1 MRWAVVAT
9 FAFGLT
15 ACTPEPEKSS
25 PQSPRSL
32 EEAGAVKPSDSLCLP
47 ETEVNRLV
55 ADARPSDEDFGA
67 MMGHF
72 AICHQ
77 DEVTARQ
84 IAIRLSDAGLP
95 VAMRHVAITNLNM
108 RRDLETVV
116 PLLQR
121 ASGLG
126 DETAKEDLRRLVVST
141 AVAVADAYGIER
153 IRPPV
158 PIEVPTR
165 FQVQSVGQLIE
176 TCCSADLDDEAFC
189 DEAISQIMIE
199 TRACRGRPFA
209 SSVGAIRERIRRS
222 QPSAQ
227 PAYEFLRDQVSQC
240 EFG

>member
-15 ACTPEPEKSS
+15 ACTPEPERSS

-32 EEAGAVKPSDSLCLP
+32 EEAGAVTPSDSLCLP
-47 ETEVNRLV
+47 EAEVNQLV
-55 ADARPSDEDFGA
+55 ADARPSDEEFGA

-95 VAMRHVAITNLNM
+95 VAMRHVAITNLNV

-116 PLLQR
+116 PLLKR
-121 ASGLG
+121 ASSLG

-141 AVAVADAYGIER
+141 AVADAYGIER

-165 FQVQSVGQLIE
+165 FRDQSAGEFIE
-176 TCCSADLDDEAFC
+176 TCRSADLDDEAFSGR
-189 DEAISQIMIE
+189 AISQIMIE
-199 TRACRGRPFA
+199 ERACRGRPFA
-209 SSVGAIRERIRRS
+209 SSVAAIRERIRRS
-222 QPSAQ
+222 QPTAQ
-227 PAYEFLRDQVSQC
+227 PAYEFLRAQVSQC
-240 EFG
+240 ELG

>member
-32 EEAGAVKPSDSLCLP
+32 EEAGAVTPSDSLCLP

-141 AVAVADAYGIER
+141 AVADAYGIER

-176 TCCSADLDDEAFC
+176 TCRSADLDDEAFC

>member
-1 MRWAVVAT
+1 M
-9 FAFGLT
+9 T
-15 ACTPEPEKSS
+15 A
-25 PQSPRSL
+25 
-32 EEAGAVKPSDSLCLP
+32 SDSLCLP
-47 ETEVNRLV
+47 EGEVNQIV
-55 ADARPSDEDFGA
+55 ADARPSDEDFAA

-77 DEVTARQ
+77 DEVTARR
-84 IAIRLSDAGLP
+84 IASRLSDAGLP
-95 VAMRHVAITNLNM
+95 VAMRHLAITDLNM

-116 PLLQR
+116 PLLER

-141 AVAVADAYGIER
+141 AVADAYGIER

-165 FQVQSVGQLIE
+165 FRDQSVAELIE
-176 TCCSADLDDEAFC
+176 TCRSADLDDDAFC
-189 DEAISQIMIE
+189 KEAISQVMIE
-199 TRACRGRPFA
+199 ARACRGRPFA

-227 PAYEFLRDQVSQC
+227 PAYEFLPAQVSQC
-240 EFG
+240 ELG